1 METSRPPLVG
11 LVACGCLLGV
21 CLIAFNLLYLFV
33 PAGWAPIYDFAPNIR
48 TAYARVIPAADF
60 ALTPQTIRRASLALQ
75 AGMWL
80 AFLAALA
87 CAAKLRHGVAAK
99 AAFKVVTIVAVF
111 ASLALI
117 LTPPTLSKDL
127 YHYALHGRMIITRG
141 LNPYVTAASA
151 LAGDPL
157 APFANWLDFPTH
169 YGPVF
174 TGLSIVAVFVGGG
187 GPVGTAI
194 AFKGMATA
202 FGALA
207 ARATVSIAER
217 EGRDG
222 LIPLVL
228 IAWNPLVLLETAG
241 SGHNEMVMIGL
252 ALLGVD
258 LVRKDRTGMGF
269 LFLVASAHVK
279 WVTVALGGLVAIAC
293 LRATDGARARARL
306 LATIA
311 AVAAVVTVAV
321 YAPFWTGGD
330 SIAATRRLLVE
341 GRGGTTAM
349 QASRLIPFGLVVAI
363 AVVVVARRGQTR
375 VLEMAALI
383 SAAFVAFVFPWKF
396 PWYLLPA
403 VAFLSVGPFGR
414 VNRVLLATV
423 TASSMFLMTYWA
435 LIVER
440 L

>member
-1 METSRPPLVG
+1 VG

-127 YHYALHGRMIITRG
+127 YHYALHGRMIIPRG

-169 YGPVF
+169 YGP
-174 TGLSIVAVFVGGG
+174 SSRAVDSGRVRRRGG

-194 AFKGMATA
+194 AFKRNGD
-202 FGALA
+202 GVR
-207 ARATVSIAER
+207 RAGCPRYGVDRRA

-241 SGHNEMVMIGL
+241 SGHNEMVMSRAG
-252 ALLGVD
+252 APG
-258 LVRKDRTGMGF
+258 RGSGPQGPDRMGF

-279 WVTVALGGLVAIAC
+279 WVTVALGGPGRHRLSAC
-293 LRATDGARARARL
+293 DGRRTGASAPPRHDRRRRGGRDRRCL
-306 LATIA
+306 C
-311 AVAAVVTVAV
+311 AVLD
-321 YAPFWTGGD
+321 GGD

-375 VLEMAALI
+375 VSRDGRPHQRGLRCFRL
-383 SAAFVAFVFPWKF
+383 SWKF

-414 VNRVLLATV
+414 VNRVP
-423 TASSMFLMTYWA
+423 SQP
-435 LIVER
+435 
-440 L
+440 